1 MDINLSENYNQLIH
15 QISETYIQG
24 QRKAVAAVN
33 SAMVETYWQIGQYIV
48 EFEQGG
54 NIKAEYG
61 KALLK
66 NLSKDLSLVHD
77 KGFSL
82 SNVYLMRQFFIV

>member
-1 MDINLSENYNQLIH
+1 MEKEVSEFKNYDQLIR
-15 QISETYIQG
+15 QITETYIQG
-24 QRKAVAAVN
+24 QSKAVAAVN

-61 KALLK
+61 KALMP
-66 NLSKDLSLVHD
+66 NLSKDLTFSFG

-82 SNVYLMRQFFIV
+82 SNLK